1 MPLIRGQK
9 SQPVRSYLKNRPKD
23 IFEIASKTALYLIL
37 IIVLIPVLIAC
48 SDNQEQDDATAPAA
62 VMPES
67 FTFFDL
73 GINSRLNKKFRQ
85 ELGNKLVGAVDALFL
100 TESVAV
106 AKQTKE
112 ILASAKAGKC
122 IVFSQIPDLVEA
134 GALIGLEAD
143 LEEQGKLVAVHALQA
158 LQGQKVHILP
168 VREAKKVSLK
178 INNQTAAQ
186 LGLTIPPEVA
196 SKAKLM

>member
-1 MPLIRGQK
+1 MVKTLATPGADA
-9 SQPVRSYLKNRPKD
+9 SG
-23 IFEIASKTALYLIL
+23 ATSKTNLDLLIEA
-37 IIVLIPVLIAC
+37 LIAIRPITTVGVLYTKGEKG
-48 SDNQEQDDATAPAA
+48 SEKQLAEIE
-62 VMPES
+62 VKS
-67 FTFFDL
+67 KTFDFEVVAENAHNPKEA
-73 GINSRLNKKFRQ
+73 IA
-85 ELGNKLVGAVDALFL
+85 LGNKLVRKVDALFL

-106 AKQTKE
+106 AKQTNE
-112 ILASAKAGKC
+112 ILAAAQAGKG

-143 LEEQGKLVAVHALQA
+143 LDEQGKLVAVHALQA